1 MSYCPGIDEM
11 NLEGIAKQREKEDK
25 ELELRACEFKMQC
38 DARKGLAEF
47 MQAHSLYFRQSADA
61 LEIVMVTVDGL
72 ERIIYTSSAEK
83 IFPLDMVNTSLDDAG
98 Y

>member
-1 MSYCPGIDEM
+1 MSDFPGIDKM
-11 NLEGIAKQREKEDK
+11 NPEGITKQREKEDK
-25 ELELRACEFKMQC
+25 EFELRACELRLQC

-47 MQAHSLYFRQSADA
+47 MQAHNLYFRQSADA

-83 IFPLDMVNTSLDDAG
+83 IFPLDMVNTSLDDVG